1 MTHDTVAPNPQLT
14 SGVGAAR
21 RLVDVTVASALLL
34 VALPVIAVAAA
45 LVLLLDGRPVF
56 FAQDRVG
63 QEGRPFRL
71 YKLRSMSTSGSG
83 PDVTA
88 AGDPRV
94 TRIGALLRRT
104 SVDELPQLWHVLRGE
119 MTLVGPRPETV
130 ALAARYPASCRF
142 VLRVRPGLTGPAQ
155 LAYRQRA
162 AVPPPGWPDAESWY
176 LSVLV
181 PLRAAADLEFL
192 RRPTVWRVLVYL
204 LRTAGFVAG
213 VVDTERTVPATGAE
227 AA

>member
-1 MTHDTVAPNPQLT
+1 MTHETVAPTAQL
-14 SGVGAAR
+14 SCRVGPAR
-21 RLVDVTVASALLL
+21 RLVDVAVASVLLV

-45 LVLLLDGRPVF
+45 LVLVLDGRPVF
-56 FAQDRVG
+56 FAQERVG
-63 QEGRPFRL
+63 QDGLPFRL
-71 YKLRSMSTSGSG
+71 YKLRSMSTARSG

-88 AGDPRV
+88 AHDPRV

-104 SVDELPQLWHVLRGE
+104 SVDELPQLWHVLRGD

-130 ALAARYPASCRF
+130 ALAARYPAACRF

-155 LAYRQRA
+155 LAYRERA

-192 RRPTVWRVLVYL
+192 RRPTVWRVGVYL
-204 LRTAGFVAG
+204 VRTAAFVAG
-213 VVDTERTVPATGAE
+213 ILDTERPVEPAR
-227 AA
+227 AAS

>member
-1 MTHDTVAPNPQLT
+1 MTHDTVAPTPELST
-14 SGVGAAR
+14 RVGLAR
-21 RLVDVTVASALLL
+21 RLVDVAVALALMV
-34 VALPVIAVAAA
+34 VALPVIAVAAT

-56 FAQDRVG
+56 FAQQRVG
-63 QEGRPFRL
+63 QDGRPFRL
-71 YKLRSMSTSGSG
+71 YKLRSMSTSRSG

-88 AGDPRV
+88 AEDPRV

-130 ALAARYPASCRF
+130 ALAARYPADCRF
-142 VLRVRPGLTGPAQ
+142 VLQVRPGLTGPAQ
-155 LAYRQRA
+155 LAYRERA

-192 RRPTVWRVLVYL
+192 RRPTVWRVGVYL
-204 LRTAGFVAG
+204 VRTAAFVAG
-213 VVDTERTVPATGAE
+213 VLHTERPVAPAPGRR
-227 AA
+227 